1 MPRIEQRDMFLAC
14 GCNNRTDEGTDTKMV
29 QFYHYQDS
37 GEYNVELHACP
48 QKNCYTILP
57 ALVMHV
63 SPELTELSIVNY
75 GSDCDGSYSHYD
87 TYTREEVLS
96 RKGGV

>member
-1 MPRIEQRDMFLAC
+1 MAEIKQKDMFLAC
-14 GCNNRTDEGTDTKMV
+14 GCNNRTDEGVSNTV
-29 QFYHYQDS
+29 VSFYHYQDC
-37 GEYNVELHACP
+37 GEYAVELYACP

-75 GSDCDGSYSHYD
+75 GSDCDGSFSHYD

-96 RKGGV
+96 RKGGI